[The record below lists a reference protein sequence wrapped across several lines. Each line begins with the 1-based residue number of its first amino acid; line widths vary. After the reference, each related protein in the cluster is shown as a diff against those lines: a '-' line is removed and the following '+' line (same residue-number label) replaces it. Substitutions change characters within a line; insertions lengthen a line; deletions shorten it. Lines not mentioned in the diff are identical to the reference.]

1 VRTTNPKN
9 PRSLLAYGA
18 LDWPAW
24 GESALRLPPGHSKQ
38 LLWNNWI
45 AALNTALRHMAAE
58 DGLPV
63 IDLEALALQL
73 PAAYLYRC
81 ARSCLHRKVC
91 RGGALLL

>member
-1 VRTTNPKN
+1 MRTTNQKN

-45 AALNTALRHMAAE
+45 AALNTALRHMAAA

-63 IDLEALALQL
+63 VDLEALSLQL

-81 ARSCLHRKVC
+81 ARGCLP
-91 RGGALLL
+91 